1 MTGITDLNLRADIDF
16 IVAKL
21 LAQETSHMINKQ
33 HLARMLKD
41 AACAGV
47 LSGFTAGT
55 KAERKR
61 NEQQQTES
69 SK

>member
-1 MTGITDLNLRADIDF
+1 MTGITDPSLRADIDH
-16 IVAKL
+16 IVAQL
-21 LAQETSHMINKQ
+21 LKRETSSMIDKL

-47 LSGFTAGT
+47 LSGYAAGA

-61 NEQQQTES
+61 HQQTAGGVV
-69 SK
+69 

>member
-1 MTGITDLNLRADIDF
+1 MSEINDTGLRAEIDT
-16 IVAKL
+16 IVARL
-21 LAQETSHMINKQ
+21 LQRETSHMINKQ

-41 AACAGV
+41 AACAGM

-61 NEQQQTES
+61 HEGGAA
-69 SK
+69 

>member
-1 MTGITDLNLRADIDF
+1 MDPTLRSDIDH

-21 LAQETSHMINKQ
+21 LQQEPSHMINKQ

-47 LSGFTAGT
+47 LSGFTAGV
-55 KAERKR
+55 KSERAR
-61 NEQQQTES
+61 HQVPAGGEA
-69 SK
+69 

>member
-1 MTGITDLNLRADIDF
+1 MPGITDPNLRADIDH
-16 IVAKL
+16 IVAQL
-21 LAQETSHMINKQ
+21 LNRETSHMINKQ

-47 LSGFTAGT
+47 LSGFAAGA

-61 NEQQQTES
+61 HQQQAAA
-69 SK
+69 

>member
-1 MTGITDLNLRADIDF
+1 MSNIMDPTLRADIDF

-21 LAQETSHMINKQ
+21 LAQEPSHMINKQ

-61 NEQQQTES
+61 HEQPTTTTP
-69 SK
+69 

>member
-1 MTGITDLNLRADIDF
+1 MTIMDPNLRADIDH

-21 LAQETSHMINKQ
+21 LAQEASHMINKQ

-47 LSGFTAGT
+47 LSGFTAGA

-61 NEQQQTES
+61 HQQTEGGAA
-69 SK
+69 

>member
-1 MTGITDLNLRADIDF
+1 MPGITDPNLRADIDH
-16 IVAKL
+16 IVAQL
-21 LAQETSHMINKQ
+21 LNRETSHMINKQ

-47 LSGFTAGT
+47 LSGFAAGA

-61 NEQQQTES
+61 HQQPAGGMA
-69 SK
+69 

>member
-1 MTGITDLNLRADIDF
+1 MSGITDPNLRADIDF

-21 LAQETSHMINKQ
+21 LAQETSHMINNQ

-47 LSGFTAGT
+47 LSGYTAGA

-61 NEQQQTES
+61 QEQQTTTT
-69 SK
+69 K